1 MNQVKYST
9 KVNKFIPLILSLL
22 IVGGFNSP
30 VYGNNLD
37 SLWEKVN
44 TINGDLQ
51 TFQSKYRQWA
61 NSVRRVIRQIQTVDR
76 DNKRLQQEIDY
87 IEKHGRARI
96 RHRPSNDR

>member
-30 VYGNNLD
+30 VYGDNLDLD

-51 TFQSKYRQWA
+51 TFQSK
-61 NSVRRVIRQIQTVDR
+61 
-76 DNKRLQQEIDY
+76 
-87 IEKHGRARI
+87 
-96 RHRPSNDR
+96 